1 MRTVYAK
8 SNTGTFSH
16 CSTDVKVTLFQTCQ
30 LGPRYEGQL
39 TRMAEPIPPS
49 GQSSS
54 YSLTTLSSSRST
66 DRRAETD
73 RMVGNADA
81 ALRTVVAQHCISRF
95 SGVITRNQHLGR
107 FVLLFV
113 RRIEKSLVFPKR
125 SSASAMYAQHNVCI
139 FETTILKSIYMILC
153 RD

>member
-1 MRTVYAK
+1 M
-8 SNTGTFSH
+8 
-16 CSTDVKVTLFQTCQ
+16 
-30 LGPRYEGQL
+30 
-39 TRMAEPIPPS
+39 PS
-49 GQSSS
+49 LIHEHLVIVQQMSK
-54 YSLTTLSSSRST
+54 LPCFK
-66 DRRAETD
+66 
-73 RMVGNADA
+73 
-81 ALRTVVAQHCISRF
+81 VVAQHCISHF

-107 FVLLFV
+107 FVLLLV